1 MASDKL
7 DIWEPIDS
15 DDEMLIDDEANLSH
29 EAFPTSCLPEVPLH
43 ELSSAQLNCL
53 DPFR

>member
-1 MASDKL
+1 MESDSL
-7 DIWEPIDS
+7 DIWDPIDS
-15 DDEMLIDDEANLSH
+15 DDEMSIEEANLSY
-29 EAFPTSCLPEVPLH
+29 ETPRTSCLPEVALH